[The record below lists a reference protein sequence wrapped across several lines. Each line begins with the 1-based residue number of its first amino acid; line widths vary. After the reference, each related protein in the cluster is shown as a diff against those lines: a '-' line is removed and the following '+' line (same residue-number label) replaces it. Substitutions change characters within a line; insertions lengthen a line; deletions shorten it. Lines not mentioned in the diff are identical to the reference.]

1 MFVITHALA
10 PVVVTNAL
18 SALQLTR
25 ASTSRLF
32 TNAQLIM
39 IGIAGAAPDLLSPH
53 WKLSAR
59 LQSPTHTIWFLLGI
73 YPVCLLVG
81 RWLGQPRPWLIA
93 HCMWLAVLLHLIC
106 DALAGGIAWVYPLN
120 QEILGG
126 QYVPLPLWFL
136 SDAGFFAITVFLQRW
151 VSALE
156 MKRDGE
162 LLMERHGSKSSLS
175 FSSTPRGMRSS

>member
-10 PVVVTNAL
+10 PVVVANAL

-25 ASTSRLF
+25 ASTSRAF
-32 TNAQLIM
+32 CNAHLIM

-59 LQSPTHTIWFLLGI
+59 LQSPTHTVWFLLAI

-81 RWLGQPRPWLIA
+81 RWLGQSRPWLIA
-93 HCMWLAVLLHLIC
+93 HCMWLAVLLHLVC
-106 DALAGGIAWVYPLN
+106 DAFAGGIAWLYPLN

-136 SDAGFFAITVFLQRW
+136 SDVLCVAAAYVLQHW
-151 VSALE
+151 VGALE

-162 LLMERHGSKSSLS
+162 LLMERHGGKVV
-175 FSSTPRGMRSS
+175 